1 MVIIIITRVP
11 GSNQGNSLPI
21 DLADGDEGSTVVR
34 VATCNQEGGL
44 AVGLLKQIRIR
55 IIHITTH

>member
-1 MVIIIITRVP
+1 MVIIITRVP
-11 GSNQGNSLPI
+11 GSNQGNFLPI
-21 DLADGDEGSTVVR
+21 DHADRNEGSTVVR

-55 IIHITTH
+55 IIYITTH